1 MFAFTKS
8 AMVAAIALQPVAAS
22 AASDE
27 TRSISVRSN
36 DINLN
41 TIKGQKILA
50 LRIDRAAREVC
61 DFASDQLG
69 HQVRKIERACR
80 NKAKA
85 SAWAMVKSDRRL
97 GLR

>member
-1 MFAFTKS
+1 MFAVTKL
-8 AMVAAIALQPVAAS
+8 AMIAAIALQPVAAN

-27 TRSISVRSN
+27 TRSISVRSY

-41 TIKGQKILA
+41 TMEGQKILA

-61 DFASDQLG
+61 DFANDQLG

-85 SAWAMVKSDRRL
+85 SAWGMVKSDRRL

>member
-1 MFAFTKS
+1 MLAFTKL
-8 AMVAAIALQPVAAS
+8 AVIAAIALHTVAAN

-27 TRSISVRSN
+27 TRSISVRSD

-41 TIKGQKILA
+41 TLKGQKIVA

>member
-1 MFAFTKS
+1 MLVFTKL
-8 AMVAAIALQPVAAS
+8 AMIAVLALHPMAANAAS
-22 AASDE
+22 NE
-27 TRSISVRSN
+27 TRSISVRSD
-36 DINLN
+36 DIDLN
-41 TIKGQKILA
+41 TMEGQKILA

-61 DFASDQLG
+61 DFASDQMG

-85 SAWAMVKSDRRL
+85 SAWTMVKSDRRL